1 MSATNRLSA
10 RKRTIESP
18 SGTRQTLTWDA
29 ENHLQTVK
37 NNLSSNAVTTNSSG
51 SIVGGEVRYRAYGAM
66 RSGNAAN
73 LKRARTFTGQKADS
87 TGLMYFNARYYDPSL
102 GQFLSPDTLVP
113 DAGLVLDDNRI

>member
-1 MSATNRLSA
+1 T
-10 RKRTIESP
+10 
-18 SGTRQTLTWDA
+18 D
-29 ENHLQTVK
+29 H
-37 NNLSSNAVTTNSSG
+37 LSSNAVTTNSSG

-73 LKRARTFTGQKADS
+73 LKRDRTFTGQKADS